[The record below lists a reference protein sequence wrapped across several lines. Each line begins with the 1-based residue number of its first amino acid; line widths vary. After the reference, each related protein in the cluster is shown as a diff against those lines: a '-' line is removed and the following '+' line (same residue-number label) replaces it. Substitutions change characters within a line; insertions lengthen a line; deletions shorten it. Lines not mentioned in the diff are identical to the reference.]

1 MRVLFWLLGKP
12 FCNSMGLQMTSTI
25 RWGRLE
31 VPLIQTAWRSEGR
44 HSYRKTYALQPGQA
58 WRDAPVTPNQL
69 EWYVSDKSRGHVP
82 VGALIADEFAS
93 AGAIET
99 AFVEM
104 WGSVAFVDHN
114 LVCIPSDGPIGQ
126 IFIEAKRANGNKGAG
141 FPDVVAVFPDG
152 RIAFREAKNRS
163 KKDRLQPQQHQMA
176 DVLRDLYGSRADFA
190 VVEWDVV

>member
-1 MRVLFWLLGKP
+1 M
-12 FCNSMGLQMTSTI
+12 SSTI
-25 RWGRLE
+25 RWGSLD
-31 VPLIQTAWRSEGR
+31 VPLIRTAWRSEGR
-44 HSYRKTYALQPGQA
+44 HPYRKTYALKAGQA

-93 AGAIET
+93 AGAIEA

-114 LVCIPSDGPIGQ
+114 LVCIPADGPIGQ
-126 IFIEAKRANGNKGAG
+126 IFVEAKRANGNKSAG
-141 FPDVVAVFPDG
+141 FPDVVAVFADG

-176 DVLRDLYGSRADFA
+176 DVLRGLYGTRADFA
-190 VVEWDVV
+190 VVEWDIA